1 METTVLEK
9 QKNCKD
15 KIKIK
20 IKKEGAVFLSRSLAS
35 GEIDGLH
42 VTSDIFLKDH
52 FVC

>member
-15 KIKIK
+15 KIK